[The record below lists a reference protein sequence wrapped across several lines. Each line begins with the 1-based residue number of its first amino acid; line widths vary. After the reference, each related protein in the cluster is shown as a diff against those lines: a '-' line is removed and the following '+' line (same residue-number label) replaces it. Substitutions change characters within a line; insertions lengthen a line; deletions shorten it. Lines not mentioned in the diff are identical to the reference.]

1 MAERNDSGTRVEIL
15 LIEDNPGDVRLTK
28 LALKG
33 GKILNNINVVM
44 DGAEAMDYLL
54 RKGKYSEAMRPDLI
68 ILDLNLPKKDGRQ
81 VLKEIKDN
89 ESLRR
94 IPIVVLTTSRD
105 EQDVLKSY
113 NLHANA
119 YITKPLDL
127 DQFIDVVR
135 SIETFWVSVVRLP
148 PK

>member
-1 MAERNDSGTRVEIL
+1 
-15 LIEDNPGDVRLTK
+15 LTK

-54 RKGKYSEAMRPDLI
+54 KKGKYSEATRPDLI

-89 ESLRR
+89 DSLRR